1 MVYSDLNF
9 ATIGN
14 DIYING
20 KKIEIQSSSSTKEI
34 QDKFTAIGKFLEKF
48 GLNNKLKNDKEI
60 KNETS
65 LSL

>member
-34 QDKFTAIGKFLEKF
+34 QDKFTAIGNFLEKF
-48 GLNNKLKNDKEI
+48 GLNKLKNDKKI